1 MDYKQLKV
9 KPETH
14 QRLSVLKAEENL
26 NSFDELLNEL
36 MENYG
41 K

>member
-1 MDYKQLKV
+1 MEYKQLKV

-14 QRLSVLKAEENL
+14 HRLSVMKAEENL

-36 MENYG
+36 MDEYDD
-41 K
+41 